1 MEKAMEDELALY
13 RKVFENL
20 LNGIAYCKIIKDKK
34 GKPVDFEYIMVNRA
48 FEILT
53 GLENAEGK
61 KVSELI
67 PGIRETNPELLEI
80 YSRCAE
86 TGKPETFETYVEP
99 LKIWFHILV
108 SSPQK
113 GYFTAVFENITERK
127 KAEEIISRYEL
138 LEKSSKDLIFFIS
151 KDDCR
156 ILEVNDAALKEY
168 GYGRDEF
175 LKMHLYE
182 LRIESERDLTEAQMK
197 EADLHGIVFET
208 IHRRKDGSTFPVEVS
223 SKGAGPG
230 GNRILIDIVR
240 NNTEHRKADEALQ
253 ASEEK
258 YRTLFEAMTEGFS
271 FDEIIFDENGKPSDF
286 RYLMVNPAFESQT
299 GFKRDH
305 IAGRTA
311 LELNPE
317 KEPAWFE
324 KYGSVVLKGEPAE
337 FEEAFGPLGRFFR
350 INVFPAGGNKFAAV
364 YTNITQRKL
373 FEEEIKRSNR
383 DLEQFAY
390 VASHDL
396 QEPLRMVSGY
406 TQLLSGHY
414 GGKLSPEADEYMRFI
429 LDGSKHMQ
437 GLIND
442 LLAYARVN
450 TRGMSITGVDS
461 GRIMEKVKKNCSVL
475 IGETGCDIEFE
486 NMPVVNYD
494 PTQLYQIFQ
503 NLVSNALKF
512 HGREKPRVLLS
523 AVHKNSEWVFSIAD
537 NGIGIDPKFFDKIF
551 VIFKRLHTREEY
563 EGTGIGL
570 AICKKIVEGHGG
582 RIWVESSV
590 GKGSTFYFT
599 IPDNLEAISGEVC
612 C

>member
-1 MEKAMEDELALY
+1 MKNELILY

-20 LNGIAYCKIIKDKK
+20 LNGIAYCKIIRDRK
-34 GKPVDFEYIMVNRA
+34 GRPSDFKYIMVNRA
-48 FEILT
+48 FETIT
-53 GLENAEGK
+53 GLENPAGK
-61 KVSELI
+61 NVSELI

-86 TGKPETFETYVEP
+86 TGKPETFETYIES

-113 GYFTAVFENITERK
+113 GYFTAIFENITERK
-127 KAEEIISRYEL
+127 KTEEIISRYEL
-138 LEKSSKDLIFFIS
+138 LEKNSKDLIFFIR

-168 GYGRDEF
+168 GYSRDEF
-175 LKMHLYE
+175 LKLYLYD
-182 LRIESERDLTEAQMK
+182 LRIESERDLNGAQMK

-208 IHRRKDGSTFPVEVS
+208 IHRRKDGTSFPVEVS
-223 SKGAGPG
+223 IKGAGPG

-240 NNTEHRKADEALQ
+240 NNTERRKAEEALQ

-271 FDEIIFDENGKPSDF
+271 LDEIIFDENGKPCDF
-286 RYLMVNPAFESQT
+286 RYLMVNPAFEYQT
-299 GFKRDH
+299 GFKADN
-305 IAGRTA
+305 IAGRTV
-311 LELNPE
+311 LELDPE
-317 KEPAWFE
+317 AGPAWFE
-324 KYGSVVLKGEPAE
+324 KFGRVAISGEPAE
-337 FEEAFGPLGRFFR
+337 FEEVFGPLGRWFH
-350 INVFPAGGNKFAAV
+350 INVFPAGGNKFAAI

-373 FEEEIKRSNR
+373 FEDEIKRSNR

-396 QEPLRMVSGY
+396 QEPLRMVSSY

-414 GGKLSPEADEYMRFI
+414 RGKLDPEADEYMRFI
-429 LDGSKHMQ
+429 IDGAKHMQ

-450 TRGMSITGVDS
+450 PHSMSITRVDS
-461 GRIMEKVKKNCSVL
+461 ARIMEKVKTNCSVIL
-475 IGETGCDIEFE
+475 EETGCNIEFE
-486 NMPVVNYD
+486 NMPVVSYD
-494 PTQLYQIFQ
+494 PTQLYQLFQ
-503 NLVSNALKF
+503 NFLSNALKF
-512 HGREKPRVLLS
+512 HGKEKPRVRFS
-523 AVHKNSEWVFSIAD
+523 AVHKNSEWVFSITD

-563 EGTGIGL
+563 DGTGIGL
-570 AICKKIVEGHGG
+570 AICKKIIEGHGG
-582 RIWVESSV
+582 RIWVESSA

-599 IPDNLEAISGEVC
+599 IPDNLEAISGKVC
-612 C
+612 S